1 MNAGSTGPAP
11 GAVVDETEQAELRS
25 LPSVEQLLQTEPL
38 RSAAGRRPRP
48 LAVEA
53 ARREISRAREV
64 ILGGNGGPPDV
75 SKLASSAAAAL
86 ERATHSS
93 LAAVI
98 NATGVVVHTNLG
110 RAPLPFEA
118 LEAIDSVA
126 SGYSNLE
133 YELQQGA
140 RGSRQAH
147 VDALLCE
154 LTGAEAALVVNNNAA
169 GVLLVV
175 AALAQGREV
184 VISRGQLI
192 EIGESFRIPE
202 ILEASGARLVEVGT
216 TNRTR
221 LADYESAIG
230 PETAALMRVH
240 ASNFRTVG
248 FTEEVGIGDLCE
260 LGRVRELPVIDDLGS
275 GVLSHRD
282 DALGALLADEPA
294 ARDSVA
300 AGAAVVCFSG
310 DKLLGGPQAGL
321 LVGRRDA
328 IARLRRHPLA
338 RALRIDKLALAALEA
353 TLRLHREPEGA
364 KRDIPVLQMLAAGEE
379 ELAARAE
386 ALHVA
391 VAEQAGEAAELR
403 IIRSA
408 ARAGGGSLPL
418 LELDGPVLAVAPHE
432 GGAEALHARLRLGDP
447 PVVARVK
454 EGVVLLDPRT
464 ISDVEVDFVVKALV
478 AALRQG

>member
-1 MNAGSTGPAP
+1 MGPVP
-11 GAVVDETEQAELRS
+11 GAGVDEPERAELRS

-38 RSAAGRRPRP
+38 RSAAGRGPRP

-64 ILGGNGGPPDV
+64 ILGGNGGPPDA
-75 SKLASSAAAAL
+75 SELASSAAAEL
-86 ERATHSS
+86 ERATQST

-98 NATGVVVHTNLG
+98 NATGVVIHTNLG
-110 RAPLPFEA
+110 RAPLAFEA

-133 YELQQGA
+133 YELTRGT

-147 VDALLCE
+147 VEALLCE
-154 LTGAEAALVVNNNAA
+154 LTGSEAALAVNNNAA
-169 GVLLVV
+169 GVMLAL
-175 AALAQGREV
+175 AALAAGREV
-184 VISRGQLI
+184 VISRGQLV
-192 EIGESFRIPE
+192 EIGDSFRIPE
-202 ILEASGARLVEVGT
+202 ILAASGARLVEVGT

-221 LADYESAIG
+221 LADYESAIATQ
-230 PETAALMRVH
+230 TAALMRVH

-248 FTEEVGIGDLCE
+248 FTEEVGIAELCD
-260 LGRVRELPVIDDLGS
+260 LGRARELPVIDDLGS
-275 GVLSHRD
+275 GVMSHGD

-321 LVGRRDA
+321 LVGRGDA
-328 IARLRRHPLA
+328 IARLRTHPLA
-338 RALRIDKLALAALEA
+338 RAVRIDKLALAALDA
-353 TLRLHREPEGA
+353 TLRLHRDPERA
-364 KRDIPVLQMLAAGEE
+364 KRDIPVLQMMSANEE
-379 ELAARAE
+379 ELATRAE
-386 ALHVA
+386 RLRAA
-391 VAEQAGEAAELR
+391 VAEQAPEAADVRVL
-403 IIRSA
+403 RSA

-418 LELDGPVLAVAPHE
+418 LELDGPILAVSPREA
-432 GGAEALHARLRLGDP
+432 GAEELHARLRLGDP

-454 EGVVLLDPRT
+454 EEAVLLDPRT

-478 AALRQG
+478 AALQQG

>member
-1 MNAGSTGPAP
+1 VAEA
-11 GAVVDETEQAELRS
+11 EQSELRA

-38 RSAAGRRPRP
+38 RSAAGRGPRP

-53 ARREISRAREV
+53 ARQEISRARDLM
-64 ILGGNGGPPDV
+64 LGGNGGPPEAAE
-75 SKLASSAAAAL
+75 LAASAAAAL
-86 ERATHSS
+86 QRATRST

-98 NATGVVVHTNLG
+98 NATGVVIHTNLG
-110 RAPLPFEA
+110 RAPLSFEA

-133 YELQQGA
+133 YELEQGA

-147 VDALLCE
+147 VEALLCE
-154 LTGAEAALVVNNNAA
+154 LTGAEAALAVNNNAA
-169 GVLLVV
+169 GVLLAL
-175 AALAQGREV
+175 AALASGREV
-184 VISRGQLI
+184 VISRGQLV
-192 EIGESFRIPE
+192 EIGGSFRIPE

-221 LADYESAIG
+221 CDDYESAIG

-248 FTEEVGIGDLCE
+248 FTEEVQIADLCE
-260 LGRVRELPVIDDLGS
+260 LGRVREVPVIDDLGS
-275 GVLSHRD
+275 GVMSRHD
-282 DALGALLADEPA
+282 DSLGALLADEPA
-294 ARDSVA
+294 ARDSVV

-328 IARLRRHPLA
+328 IARLRSHPLA
-338 RALRIDKLALAALEA
+338 RAVRIDKLSLAALDA
-353 TLRLHREPEGA
+353 TLRLHREPERA
-364 KRDIPVLQMLAAGEE
+364 KRDIPVLQMLSADEE
-379 ELAARAE
+379 ELTARVERLRAE
-386 ALHVA
+386 VS
-391 VAEQAGEAAELR
+391 EQAPGAAELQVV
-403 IIRSA
+403 RSA

-418 LELDGPVLAVAPHE
+418 LELDGPVLSVSPRE

-454 EGVVLLDPRT
+454 EGAVLLDPRA

-478 AALRQG
+478 AALQQG